1 MSRKMPAA
9 DVDMLE
15 AQLEAALKRV
25 MPRPEYKHYLRD
37 RLVTPPSDLRVEL
50 VEPNSRNIILV
61 AVGLTGGV
69 ILLIAGI
76 RLLALYA
83 RGINHQLPARGSG

>member
-1 MSRKMPAA
+1 MTQKMPTS
-9 DVDMLE
+9 DVDRLE
-15 AQLEAALKRV
+15 AKLEAALKRV
-25 MPRPEYKHYLRD
+25 VPRPEYKHYLRD

-50 VEPNSRNIILV
+50 VRTNSKKIILA

-69 ILLIAGI
+69 IFLIAGI

-83 RGINHQLPARGSG
+83 RGGNHRLSARGSG